1 MIMLVSIQHTLRQII
16 MSIIKIPA
24 REYIEVRKK

>member
-1 MIMLVSIQHTLRQII
+1 MEGMKLAIRELI

-24 REYIEVRKK
+24 REFVVVRKK